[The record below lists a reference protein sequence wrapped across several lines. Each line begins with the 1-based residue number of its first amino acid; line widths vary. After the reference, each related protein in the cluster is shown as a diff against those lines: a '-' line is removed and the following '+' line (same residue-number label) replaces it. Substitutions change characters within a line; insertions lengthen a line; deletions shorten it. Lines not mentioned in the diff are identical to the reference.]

1 MCACGEREQSSY
13 ARIKT
18 KSMYFFCMA
27 HDYFRL
33 CNISSSSSWSIQEF
47 EAEVK
52 IKISR
57 LLFCL
62 FFFLP
67 FHRLC
72 VLVKVKGLAASE
84 IEFLNTYAVQVY
96 FRQMLSFSDCPASD
110 LNPDL
115 EGQLNLL

>member
-1 MCACGEREQSSY
+1 MHVEKGNRAAMPELGQKACTFSAWHMIIFGSVIHPAALHGPFRSLKLKSNKN
-13 ARIKT
+13 IKA
-18 KSMYFFCMA
+18 FI
-27 HDYFRL
+27 L
-33 CNISSSSSWSIQEF
+33 P
-47 EAEVK
+47 
-52 IKISR
+52 
-57 LLFCL
+57 